1 MDDYPTATA
10 PRPTARPVTSRP
22 LPESRPSSH
31 GPISRS
37 YLRAAKSPA
46 RVIAGLAFIAYS
58 SAATIQYVNSD
69 LSSVLQGRLWIGMQA
84 GYVLGLLL
92 AIAITGWEWLAADE
106 PFVWYALPLAL
117 DSWYTYRMTVPWVAL
132 IVQAQIDT
140 PATATA
146 TAIIISAVSSVAVA
160 LFGERLLFGR
170 RR

>member
-1 MDDYPTATA
+1 MA
-10 PRPTARPVTSRP
+10 PSHARIFAQPKAQRVLSQDWR
-22 LPESRPSSH
+22 SS
-31 GPISRS
+31 PIQV
-37 YLRAAKSPA
+37 L
-46 RVIAGLAFIAYS
+46 L
-58 SAATIQYVNSD
+58 
-69 LSSVLQGRLWIGMQA
+69 LSSTSTAICLQCCKD
-84 GYVLGLLL
+84 
-92 AIAITGWEWLAADE
+92 EWLAADE